1 MIERLRVRI
10 LAEAAG
16 EFSSPE
22 SALCAESY
30 SVSVPPPCTAVARKR
45 PLSSCE
51 KYRWQIT
58 PKHTY
63 TLDPAKSEWADCA
76 AVQAL
81 CGKLSGNELTRNLS
95 GNIQPQSTRLA
106 EPLWT
111 DPGIKSGI
119 SVRELILP
127 RTKNKTKQK
136 IKKAQTGNEWSS
148 ILPKSSQAGKKPP
161 ARPVADRFCLVTV
174 LLSL

>member
-1 MIERLRVRI
+1 MIERLRLRI

-22 SALCAESY
+22 STLCADSY

-111 DPGIKSGI
+111 DPGIKSGM
-119 SVRELILP
+119 SGRELISTL
-127 RTKNKTKQK
+127 
-136 IKKAQTGNEWSS
+136 KKKEKRKG
-148 ILPKSSQAGKKPP
+148 AGGE
-161 ARPVADRFCLVTV
+161 
-174 LLSL
+174 